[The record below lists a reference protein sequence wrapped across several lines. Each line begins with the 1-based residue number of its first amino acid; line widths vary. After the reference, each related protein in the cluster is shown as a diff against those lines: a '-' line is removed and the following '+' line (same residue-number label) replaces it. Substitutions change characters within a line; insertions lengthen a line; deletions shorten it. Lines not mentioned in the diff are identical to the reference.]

1 MHSLDIRYTDAFI
14 RCILGFCDWLAISQR
29 SVSECRANAQ
39 LMHSECL
46 ANHCDNPK
54 EYEKVG
60 TLSWAVSYS
69 IIPMHYL
76 QQPRMNKFIKLLRSV
91 NNIKAGTLFLSL
103 LNIVKLFSLIMQFIM
118 AVSASYV
125 YCFLLYAF
133 YMNNIICV
141 NYILQNCLVGCIFLS
156 VSNKHTHN
164 SLPPP
169 PPPPPTHTLIYIYIY
184 IHTHTLRKH
193 TLTYT

>member
-1 MHSLDIRYTDAFI
+1 MHSLNIRYTDAFI
-14 RCILGFCDWLAISQR
+14 RCILGFRDLPAISQR

-46 ANHCDNPK
+46 ANHCHNPK

-60 TLSWAVSYS
+60 TLSWAVSHS
-69 IIPMHYL
+69 IIPMHCL

-91 NNIKAGTLFLSL
+91 DNIKAGTLFLSL
-103 LNIVKLFSLIMQFIM
+103 LDIVKLFSLIMQFIM

-125 YCFLLYAF
+125 YCFSLYAF

-141 NYILQNCLVGCIFLS
+141 NYILQNCLVGYISLS
-156 VSNKHTHN
+156 LSLSLSLSNKHTHKH
-164 SLPPP
+164 
-169 PPPPPTHTLIYIYIY
+169 PPPPTHTHTPSSHTHTHIY
-184 IHTHTLRKH
+184 IHTH
-193 TLTYT
+193 

>member
-1 MHSLDIRYTDAFI
+1 
-14 RCILGFCDWLAISQR
+14 
-29 SVSECRANAQ
+29 
-39 LMHSECL
+39 MHSECL

-54 EYEKVG
+54 EYEKVC
-60 TLSWAVSYS
+60 TLSWAVSHS

-91 NNIKAGTLFLSL
+91 DNIKAGTLFLSL
-103 LNIVKLFSLIMQFIM
+103 LDIVKLFSLIMQFIM

-125 YCFLLYAF
+125 YCFSLYAF

-141 NYILQNCLVGCIFLS
+141 NYILQNCLVGCILS
-156 VSNKHTHN
+156 LSLSNKHTHN
-164 SLPPP
+164 PPNP
-169 PPPPPTHTLIYIYIY
+169 HPTP
-184 IHTHTLRKH
+184 HTHTPSHTHTHTHTYIYTHTSVRKH